1 MSFLKDMPFEYEVV
15 AEYMQGG
22 KSIVYLTKHDFDKV
36 KGRLL
41 EMGIDKESIEKQL
54 FLYSPNLTMNEI
66 ASAISKT
73 RPDHVMADSV
83 SDIYRYRAHING
95 GNFVCGLNGKR
106 SV

>member
-22 KSIVYLTKHDFDKV
+22 KSIVYITNHDFDKV

-41 EMGIDKESIEKQL
+41 EMGIDKDNIEKQL
-54 FLYSPNLTMNEI
+54 FLCSPTLEMNEI
-66 ASAISKT
+66 VGAISRT

-83 SDIYRYRAHING
+83 SDIYRYRAHMNG
-95 GNFVCGLNGKR
+95 GNFACGLNGKR
-106 SV
+106 